1 MSDQA
6 GPEFHR
12 QLLGIL
18 PRLRSYALSLTN
30 DREFADELVQST
42 VVNALAQQA
51 AFRPG
56 SNMVAWLFRIL
67 RNAWIDTYRRRRP
80 TDEINEDTTAALSA
94 SPSQETSLLKAEFL
108 KAFATLRPHHREAL
122 VLSVI
127 EGQSYEQI
135 AAHAGVSVG
144 TLKNRLSRA
153 REKLLV
159 LMTGETPHGPGQTTP
174 KRRPA
179 TTEPSTDSAEL
190 PDA

>member
-94 SPSQETSLLKAEFL
+94 SPTQETSLLKAEFL

-135 AAHAGVSVG
+135 AAHAGVAVG
-144 TLKNRLSRA
+144 TIKSRVCRA
-153 REKLLV
+153 RDRLLL
-159 LMTGETPHGPGQTTP
+159 LMMEQPERDAAAITPE
-174 KRRPA
+174 RRGASGSGAVAAAPA
-179 TTEPSTDSAEL
+179 
-190 PDA
+190 